1 MSDRLD
7 AVRGATARR
16 HLKALLVITP
26 ANSYYLTGFRA
37 VTYSRPVILVVTES
51 PVLIIPELEL
61 THAQARSRVSDIRTY
76 SDAGLG
82 GYGGKSPL
90 HLALDLVVEVLKAQG
105 ISRRIGFEPTG
116 LTFEGHAYLREALG
130 GGLEAAGGIVE
141 KLRMA
146 KEEVEL
152 TEIRKGCA
160 LAEHGMAVEVD
171 ASTAGTA
178 EVAIMAEGNAA
189 MLREAAKHYPED
201 EVSAGSRPVSG
212 EKTVLP
218 HSIPSGRQLRAGDVV
233 IHGTGAT
240 VNGYYS
246 EDERTI
252 FVEKAGPEQQRLFD
266 VMLRAQE
273 AAIAAIRPGLPCREV
288 DRAARSIIEEAGLGA
303 AFIHRTGHGIGIDYH
318 ELPFFAP
325 GDETVLEAGMVMSVE
340 PGIYVPGVGG
350 FRHSDT
356 IVVTAD
362 GCEILTPYP
371 KNLESLIVG

>member
-1 MSDRLD
+1 MPDRLEAART
-7 AVRGATARR
+7 AVAQRT
-16 HLKALLVITP
+16 LKALLVITP

-37 VTYSRPVILVVTES
+37 VTYSRPVILVLS
-51 PVLIIPELEL
+51 DAPALIIPELEA

-76 SDAGLG
+76 SDLGLG

-90 HLALDLVVEVLKAQG
+90 HLALDLAVETLKAQG
-105 ISRRIGFEPTG
+105 ISRKIGFEPTG
-116 LTFEGHAYLREALG
+116 MTFEGHAYLREAFG
-130 GGLEAAGGIVE
+130 GGLEAAGGITE

-146 KEEVEL
+146 KEEEEL
-152 TEIRKGCA
+152 AEIRKGCA
-160 LAEHGMAVEVD
+160 LAEVGMAVEVD
-171 ASTAGTA
+171 ASTAGTT
-178 EVAIMAEGNAA
+178 EVEIMAEGNAA
-189 MLREAAKHYPED
+189 MLREGAKRYPED
-201 EVSAGSRPVSG
+201 EISAGSRPVSG

-218 HSIPSGRQLRAGDVV
+218 HSIPSGRELRGGDVV

-252 FVEKAGPEQQRLFD
+252 FVEKAGPEQRRLFG

-273 AAIAAIRPGLPCREV
+273 AAIAAIRPGVPCLEV
-288 DRAARSIIEEAGLGA
+288 DRAARGVIEEAGLAA

-318 ELPFFAP
+318 ELPFFAA
-325 GDETVLEAGMVMSVE
+325 GDETPLEPGMVMSVE

-356 IVVTAD
+356 IVVTPD

>member
-1 MSDRLD
+1 MVDRLD
-7 AVRGATARR
+7 AARSAAAQR
-16 HLKALLVITP
+16 NLKALLVITP

-37 VTYSRPVILVVTES
+37 VTYSRPVILIVTES
-51 PVLIIPELEL
+51 PVLIIPELEA

-76 SDAGLG
+76 SDVGLG

-90 HLALDLVVEVLKAQG
+90 HLALDLAVEVLRAQG
-105 ISRRIGFEPTG
+105 ISQRVGFEPAG
-116 LTFEGHAYLREALG
+116 LTFEGHAHLRETLG
-130 GGLEAAGGIVE
+130 SGLDAAGGIVE
-141 KLRMA
+141 KQRMA

-152 TEIRKGCA
+152 AQIRKGCA
-160 LAEHGMAVEVD
+160 LAEVGMAVEVD

-189 MLREAAKHYPED
+189 MLREAAKRYPED
-201 EVSAGSRPVSG
+201 EISAGSRPVSG

-218 HSIPSGRQLRAGDVV
+218 HSIPSGRQLRAGDAV

-252 FVEKAGPEQQRLFD
+252 FVERAGPEQRELFE

-273 AAIAAIRPGLPCREV
+273 AAIAAIRPGVPCREV
-288 DRAARSIIEEAGLGA
+288 DRAARGVIEDAGLGA

-356 IVVTAD
+356 IVITAD
-362 GCEILTPYP
+362 GGEILTPYP